1 MLVGRKS
8 NNKKVEKLR
17 TIFIKYLSLFFI
29 MTISFALFLIL
40 SFSVLLS
47 SGVIFPANYAEKQFN
62 KYKEKIISSEKVTE
76 DIIPN
81 LYEYGVYT
89 LDGNLI
95 SGTFNKK
102 ESKEIWNLM
111 RDIEKK
117 NEYPETYIKFFKK
130 DEVFIIKYKLV
141 TEFVSPTLRT
151 YLPKPEILGMIIF
164 SIIFL
169 IEIIILSKLFGK
181 KLNAEMEL
189 LKNTTEKIEQQDL
202 NFVVESSK
210 ICEIN
215 NVLFSMDK
223 MKSAL
228 KDSLE
233 KQWMLEENRKEQ
245 ISALAHDIKTPL
257 TIIHGN
263 TDLLIEI
270 NENPEL
276 SEYMEYIAK
285 GVTQIE
291 KYINTL
297 IDISKTEAGYVLNK
311 EVINVSEFIE
321 DVLIQIEA
329 LARTQNLDVEFSK
342 QDNLPESITIDKELL
357 FRAIMNIISN
367 AIDYSPSQSKL
378 YISVSLSNKYL
389 KFVVTD
395 CGSGFSKAD
404 LSKATEQFYT
414 GDLSRNSKSHY
425 GMGLYI
431 VNNIVQKHNG
441 ILNIENS
448 IKTGGAMV
456 TIEIPMI

>member
-1 MLVGRKS
+1 
-8 NNKKVEKLR
+8 
-17 TIFIKYLSLFFI
+17 
-29 MTISFALFLIL
+29 
-40 SFSVLLS
+40 
-47 SGVIFPANYAEKQFN
+47 
-62 KYKEKIISSEKVTE
+62 
-76 DIIPN
+76 
-81 LYEYGVYT
+81 
-89 LDGNLI
+89 
-95 SGTFNKK
+95 
-102 ESKEIWNLM
+102 
-111 RDIEKK
+111 
-117 NEYPETYIKFFKK
+117 
-130 DEVFIIKYKLV
+130 
-141 TEFVSPTLRT
+141 
-151 YLPKPEILGMIIF
+151 
-164 SIIFL
+164 
-169 IEIIILSKLFGK
+169 
-181 KLNAEMEL
+181 
-189 LKNTTEKIEQQDL
+189 
-202 NFVVESSK
+202 
-210 ICEIN
+210 
-215 NVLFSMDK
+215 MDK
-223 MKSAL
+223 MKLAL

-276 SEYMEYIAK
+276 LEYMEYISK

-297 IDISKTEAGYVLNK
+297 IDISKTENGYILNK
-311 EVINVSEFIE
+311 EAISMSEFIK
-321 DVLIQIEA
+321 DVLVQIEA
-329 LARTQNLDVEFSK
+329 LASTKNLDVKFYK
-342 QDNLPESITIDKELL
+342 QDNLPKNITIDRELL

-378 YISVSLSNKYL
+378 YISVSVRNKYL

-441 ILNIENS
+441 ILYIENS
-448 IKTGGAMV
+448 VKTGGAMV
-456 TIEIPMI
+456 TIEIPIV